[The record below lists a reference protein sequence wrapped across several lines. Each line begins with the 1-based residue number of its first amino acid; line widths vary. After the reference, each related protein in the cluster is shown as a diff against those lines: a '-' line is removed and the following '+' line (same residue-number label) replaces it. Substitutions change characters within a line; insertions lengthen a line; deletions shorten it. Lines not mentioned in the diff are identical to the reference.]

1 MSKITID
8 VICRALL
15 AIVAALRKEY
25 NLPEYHSITIQIN
38 DTIAGV
44 TSYTQNTETVVK

>member
-1 MSKITID
+1 MSKQTAD

-25 NLPEYHSITIQIN
+25 NLPDRHNITVLLS
-38 DTIAGV
+38 DTV
-44 TSYTQNTETVVK
+44 TEIPKYDIMPETK